1 MNRMNNCNYRTSNQ
15 SKTMP
20 TTTACKMKNHDE
32 AWSGMPVA
40 MAYVPR
46 QHYDQM
52 FDLGKALKMGT
63 IFPEL
68 CLPFCGKR
76 RNCPCRTMK

>member
-1 MNRMNNCNYRTSNQ
+1 MNRMNNCNYRTDIQ
-15 SKTMP
+15 SDNMSINTVY
-20 TTTACKMKNHDE
+20 KMKKNDE
-32 AWSGMPVA
+32 IWSNMPVA

-46 QHYDQM
+46 QHYNQM

-76 RNCPCRTMK
+76 RNCSCRTMK